1 EPKKAPRQLD
11 HPPPHPSIA
20 GSGEPLLPA
29 SASTFVGRARQPSV
43 ARHGAP
49 VAQVA
54 RQDLLDQHV
63 RRLDVGSTPT
73 AYKDVTR
80 MFVPPHAGSPRTSS
94 SQPQQVCHRART
106 RQGRSPCGWRYAP
119 SLTASA
125 RAGSM
130 RSWVGTKKRL
140 ARSNKE
146 TPRKE
151 KMDSTLG

>member
-1 EPKKAPRQLD
+1 KKAPRQLD

-63 RRLDVGSTPT
+63 RRLDANADHTHQNEDHQIWSGLWVLLELLQ
-73 AYKDVTR
+73 TR
-80 MFVPPHAGSPRTSS
+80 LLNLLDLLGHELLSREIALQLRERIG
-94 SQPQQVCHRART
+94 
-106 RQGRSPCGWRYAP
+106 GN
-119 SLTASA
+119 
-125 RAGSM
+125 
-130 RSWVGTKKRL
+130 RL
-140 ARSNKE
+140 A
-146 TPRKE
+146 
-151 KMDSTLG
+151 LGRAYVPQPLRG